1 LPIITL
7 VKASEEEQLTSS
19 GGPRGKMAASCDCV
33 TIIEDG
39 EILVEKDVPIPL
51 ADGHVVYCNVFRP
64 NRDGV
69 FPPIVVFTPYGKD
82 SDVAV
87 DFKRYW
93 DFVLRDH
100 PEVVREG
107 STGKYLTWEVPDPE
121 RWVPAGYAVI
131 VVDARGTGKSSG
143 FYEMMAPLQ
152 SREYYDAIE
161 WAGTQPW
168 SNGRVGLLGVSYLAI
183 KQWQVA
189 ALQPQHLAAIIPWE
203 GMFDHYRDLYRHG
216 GIYSSF
222 FLKLLWD
229 SQIATNQN
237 GNAGSAYRDR
247 FTGKVS
253 TGAALNPEL
262 LPSNLANVYEA
273 GLRHPFDDA
282 YFKVRTPVAERI
294 TVPLLSA
301 GNWGGLGLHL
311 RGNVEAFEMAAS
323 RQKWLEMHTDT
334 HFASMY
340 LPQAVAMQM
349 RFFDHFLKGEDNG
362 WDKQPPLILTIR
374 DPRGTVRRDENEWP
388 LARTEWTRYYL
399 GAADGALSTDVP
411 AASSKAEYDAL
422 GEGVTLR
429 SAPFDKDREFTGP
442 VVAKLFVS
450 TSTVDMDLFLTLRLF
465 DADQNEVT
473 FVGANDP
480 RAPVSQGWLRVSHRK
495 TDPERSRPYKPY
507 HPHDERQSLKPG
519 EIYEVDVEIWP
530 TSIVVPAG
538 YRLALTIGGK
548 DFERPDAQGL
558 MKGSGIFLHNDPADR
573 PMDVFGG
580 VSAIYT
586 GGDRA
591 SHLLMPLI
599 PMA

>member
-1 LPIITL
+1 MTASNERIT
-7 VKASEEEQLTSS
+7 V
-19 GGPRGKMAASCDCV
+19 
-33 TIIEDG
+33 IEDG

-51 ADGHVVYCNVFRP
+51 ADGHMVYCNVFRP

-100 PEVVREG
+100 PEVVRDG

-131 VVDARGTGKSSG
+131 VVDARGTGKSPG

-152 SREYYDAIE
+152 TREYYDAIE
-161 WAGTQPW
+161 WAGVQSW
-168 SNGRVGLLGVSYLAI
+168 SNGKVGLLGVSYLAI

-189 ALQPQHLAAIIPWE
+189 ALQPPHLAAFIPWE

-229 SQIATNQN
+229 TQIAINQN
-237 GNAGSAYRDR
+237 GNAGSPYRDR

-253 TGAALNPEL
+253 TGETINPGL
-262 LPSNLANVYEA
+262 LPGNLANVYEA

-282 YFKVRTPVAERI
+282 YFKLRTPMAARI
-294 TVPLLSA
+294 EVPFLSA

-311 RGNVEAFEMAAS
+311 RGNVEAFELAAS
-323 RQKWLEMHTDT
+323 RNKWLEMHTDT

-340 LPQAVAMQM
+340 LPHAVALQM
-349 RFFDHFLKGEDNG
+349 KFFDHFLKGEDNG
-362 WDKQPPLILTIR
+362 WDRQPPLILTIR
-374 DPRGTVRRDENEWP
+374 DPRGSIRRDETEWP
-388 LARTEWTRYYL
+388 LARTKWTRYYL
-399 GAADGALSTDVP
+399 DAEDSALSMDAP
-411 AASSKAEYDAL
+411 PSSGNAEYDAQTD
-422 GEGVTLR
+422 GITLR
-429 SAPFDKDREFTGP
+429 SEPFGSDTEFTGP
-442 VVAKLFVS
+442 VAAKLFVS
-450 TSTVDMDLFLTLRLF
+450 TSTVDMDLFLTLRVF
-465 DADQNEVT
+465 DSNHVEVT

-480 RAPVSQGWLRVSHRK
+480 RAPISQGWLRVSHRK

-507 HPHDERQSLKPG
+507 HPHDEHQLLKPG
-519 EIYEVDVEIWP
+519 EVYEVDVEIWP

-538 YRLALTIGGK
+538 YHLALTISGK
-548 DFERPDAQGL
+548 DFERPDSQGL

-573 PMDVFGG
+573 PADIFGG
-580 VSAIYT
+580 VQIIYT
-586 GGDRA
+586 GADRP

-599 PMA
+599 STS

>member
-1 LPIITL
+1 M
-7 VKASEEEQLTSS
+7 VATST
-19 GGPRGKMAASCDCV
+19 GATVM
-33 TIIEDG
+33 EDG
-39 EILVEKDVPIPL
+39 GILIEKDVRIPL
-51 ADGHVVYCNVFRP
+51 ADGQFVSCNVFRP
-64 NRDGV
+64 NRDGA

-100 PEVVREG
+100 PEVVRDG

-131 VVDARGTGKSSG
+131 VVDACGTGKSPG

-152 SREYYDAIE
+152 TREYYDAVE
-161 WAGTQPW
+161 WAGVQSW
-168 SNGRVGLLGVSYLAI
+168 SNGKVGLLGVSYLAI

-189 ALQPQHLAAIIPWE
+189 ALQPPHLAAFIPWE

-229 SQIATNQN
+229 TQIAINQN
-237 GNAGSAYRDR
+237 GNAGSPYRDR

-253 TGAALNPEL
+253 TGETIDPDL
-262 LPSNLANVYEA
+262 LPGNLANVYEA

-282 YFKVRTPVAERI
+282 YFKLRTPMAARI
-294 TVPLLSA
+294 EVPFLSA

-311 RGNVEAFEMAAS
+311 RGNVEAFELAAS
-323 RQKWLEMHTDT
+323 RNKWLEMHTDT

-340 LPQAVAMQM
+340 LPHALALQM
-349 RFFDHFLKGEDNG
+349 KFFDHFLKGEDNG
-362 WDKQPPLILTIR
+362 WDRQPPLILTIR
-374 DPRGTVRRDENEWP
+374 DPRGSVRRDETEWP
-388 LARTEWTRYYL
+388 LARTKWTRYYL
-399 GAADGALSTDVP
+399 DAEDSALSMD
-411 AASSKAEYDAL
+411 ASPSSGKAEYDAQTD
-422 GEGVTLR
+422 GITLR
-429 SAPFDKDREFTGP
+429 SEPFGRDTEFTGP
-442 VVAKLFVS
+442 VAAKLFVS
-450 TSTVDMDLFLTLRLF
+450 TSTVDMDLFLTLRVF
-465 DADQNEVT
+465 DSNHVEVT

-480 RAPVSQGWLRVSHRK
+480 RAPISQGWLRVSHRK

-507 HPHDERQSLKPG
+507 HPHDEHQLLKPG
-519 EIYEVDVEIWP
+519 EVYEVDVEIWP

-538 YRLALTIGGK
+538 YHLALTISGK
-548 DFERPDAQGL
+548 DFERPDSQGL

-573 PMDVFGG
+573 PADIFGG
-580 VSAIYT
+580 VQIIYT
-586 GGDRA
+586 GADRP
-591 SHLLMPLI
+591 SHLLIPLI
-599 PMA
+599 SAN